1 MDTHALSH
9 RSCTFLT
16 LVRFWLQ
23 VRTFSRDELKSLF
36 KVDPNIKCDT
46 HKAIK
51 CSCDGSAAA
60 ADAKAAAFAAS
71 SSAADTGAAGA
82 ADKLGV
88 QAWAHYADA
97 ADATVDP
104 MWDKMGSWV
113 RDKFVTYI
121 FSDHTLLE
129 PKEEP
134 AEDADSSQQADD
146 SDESEHSTQK
156 EPEYEDDY

>member
-1 MDTHALSH
+1 MCCSF
-9 RSCTFLT
+9 C
-16 LVRFWLQ
+16 WQ

-46 HKAIK
+46 HNAIK
-51 CSCDGSAAA
+51 CSCNGSAAA
-60 ADAKAAAFAAS
+60 AEAKAAAFAAS
-71 SSAADTGAAGA
+71 AGEVAGDGAADAAAGN

-104 MWDKMGSWV
+104 MWDKVGSFV
-113 RDKFVTYI
+113 RDNFVTYI

-129 PKEEP
+129 PKQ
-134 AEDADSSQQADD
+134 EDPSSCQQPDD
-146 SDESEHSTQK
+146 DNEDDPDNVKDSTQHDM
-156 EPEYEDDY
+156 EEEEY